1 MSKKSKLAEG
11 EEIDSTKEERKE
23 KKEKKDKKDKKE
35 KSDKGDKKE
44 KKRESKSKSK
54 TAESSTSKSLFDAPA
69 KAVDD
74 SLASLFS
81 TNAGPVKIAVINS
94 RRSIVQ
100 RKEREVEAN
109 APGDEDEDEDQD
121 EEIPSEVANALA
133 AMDEALNKD
142 KKKKRKRATEPE
154 IEDVYM
160 DKLRDEEPETRKK
173 QKKSAKGAKEPKKE
187 KAVEDTKEK
196 EDEEMV
202 EIDKKAD
209 DVDAKSSS
217 GNDGDGLPSENE
229 EADVDGNEEDESEG
243 GEDDDE
249 GEDGE
254 DDDSEEEEAPKE
266 RIRHE
271 TEGDLQNRELEK
283 ANCTVF
289 VGNLPSSII
298 SDKAQYKTLQS
309 AFKVHGVVSSIRF
322 RSIAF
327 SDQIPR
333 KAAFITKALHVD
345 QNNVNA
351 YIVFKTPE
359 AARSSLQLN
368 GTIVLNHHIRVD
380 SVAHPAKNDSRKCVF
395 VGNLDFEAA
404 EESLWKHFSTCGKV
418 ENVRLVRDAKT
429 NVGKGFA
436 YVQFADDVDVE
447 KALLLNEKPMEV
459 EKGRKRK
466 LRVTRA
472 KNMRKKA
479 VPDSAPGA
487 VRSAKKNG
495 VYVPKADPRQ
505 SGAAGRAGKLFG
517 KAGGAKIRKMEDT
530 GVYEGTRAAP
540 GMDVGLR
547 TGGSGKKKGGARA
560 RKTVRSAAWKQK
572 SAK

>member
-1 MSKKSKLAEG
+1 MSKKSKVAEG
-11 EEIDSTKEERKE
+11 ESIDSTREDIKV
-23 KKEKKDKKDKKE
+23 KKDKKDKE
-35 KSDKGDKKE
+35 NKSDKKKE
-44 KKRESKSKSK
+44 KESKSSPRRTEKS
-54 TAESSTSKSLFDAPA
+54 APKSLFDAPVQT
-69 KAVDD
+69 VDD

-81 TNAGPVKIAVINS
+81 ANAGPVKIAVINS
-94 RRSIVQ
+94 RRLNIR
-100 RKEREVEAN
+100 RKEHGTAEN
-109 APGDEDEDEDQD
+109 ASEGDEESE
-121 EEIPSEVANALA
+121 EEIPLEIANALA
-133 AMDEALNKD
+133 AREGALNKD

-154 IEDVYM
+154 IEDIYM
-160 DKLRDEEPETRKK
+160 DKLRDEEPEARKK
-173 QKKSAKGAKEPKKE
+173 QKKVATKEVKEPKKA
-187 KAVEDTKEK
+187 KAVEDVDKG

-202 EIDKKAD
+202 DTDDK
-209 DVDAKSSS
+209 
-217 GNDGDGLPSENE
+217 GDGAETKSNSE
-229 EADVDGNEEDESEG
+229 
-243 GEDDDE
+243 GEDDDASDDNEEGQEDNDEQESDEEESGSEE
-249 GEDGE
+249 GEDDAREGDE
-254 DDDSEEEEAPKE
+254 PQE

-289 VGNLPSSII
+289 VGNLPSTII
-298 SDKAQYKTLQS
+298 TDKTQHKTLQS
-309 AFKVHGVVSSIRF
+309 AFKAHGVVSSIRF

-345 QNNVNA
+345 QTTVNA
-351 YIVFKTPE
+351 YVVFKTPE
-359 AARSSLQLN
+359 AARSSLKLN
-368 GTIVLNHHIRVD
+368 GTVVLNHHIRVD

-404 EESLWKHFSTCGKV
+404 EESLWRHFATCGKV

-436 YVQFADDVDVE
+436 YVQFADEVDVE
-447 KALLLNEKPMEV
+447 KALLLNDKVMEA
-459 EKGRKRK
+459 EKGKKRK

-487 VRSAKKNG
+487 ARSAKKNG

-517 KAGGAKIRKMEDT
+517 KAGGAKMKKMEDT
-530 GVYEGTRAAP
+530 GVYEGIRAVP

-547 TGGSGKKKGGARA
+547 TGGSGKKKGGVRA
-560 RKTVRSAAWKQK
+560 RKTARSAAWKK
-572 SAK
+572 KPAK